1 MKHTV
6 VLGIGN
12 RLMMDDGIG
21 VYVVERLR
29 DENRKGA
36 ARSENCNEK
45 LSYMVG
51 ETDIDYCLDA
61 VGEARFIIVI
71 DAVCAGNSP
80 GDVTVFPLE
89 KSASQPYRGLSAHN
103 LHLFDLLNHCNEGWE
118 GSLIGIEPFE
128 IRLNVGI
135 SDVLA
140 GRFDEI
146 TDKVKNISLKLN
158 EGFWL

>member
-1 MKHTV
+1 MKDTV
-6 VLGIGN
+6 ILGIGN

-29 DENRKGA
+29 DEDRNGTRN
-36 ARSENCNEK
+36 EDCIEK
-45 LSYMVG
+45 LSYIVG

-89 KSASQPYRGLSAHN
+89 KAASQPYRGLSAHN

-118 GSLIGIEPFE
+118 GFLIGIEPFE
-128 IRLNVGI
+128 TNLHIGL

-140 GRFDEI
+140 SRFDEI
-146 TDKVKNISLKLN
+146 TDKVKNIMQKSL
-158 EGFWL
+158 

>member
-1 MKHTV
+1 MKDTV
-6 VLGIGN
+6 ILGLGS

-71 DAVCAGNSP
+71 DAVCAGKTP
-80 GDVTVFPLE
+80 GEVTVFPL
-89 KSASQPYRGLSAHN
+89 AAAAGDPYGVLAAHN
-103 LHLFDLLNHCNEGWE
+103 LHLFDLLTHFNKDLEGI
-118 GSLIGIEPFE
+118 LIGIEPFE
-128 IRLNVGI
+128 TNLHIGL

-140 GRFDEI
+140 SRFDEI
-146 TDKVKNISLKLN
+146 SDKVKNIIQKSP
-158 EGFWL
+158 